1 MPDTALLLLTLL
13 ATALAGAAGYAWA
26 HARAQRQLATERE
39 EKAVLRGELE
49 AERRAVH
56 ERNAALEAARQQLTE
71 RFTHLSAE
79 ALARN
84 NEAFL
89 RLANENLGRFQGE
102 AKGELEQRK
111 QAVEALVKPLREAL
125 ERTERQIRQ
134 MESERKEAYGSLTR
148 HLETMAQTQQSLQAE
163 TRNLVQALRRPEVRG
178 QWGEM
183 TLRRLVEL
191 AGMVEHCDFFEQE
204 HTPGEGGAL
213 RPDMVVRMPGGRE
226 IVVDVKTPLDAYLD
240 AVNAADDGAR
250 DLALDRHA
258 RNVRNRV
265 RELAAKGYWQQFSQ
279 SPDFVVLFI
288 PGEQFL
294 SSALDRDHKLLEE
307 ALAQR
312 VILATPTSLV
322 ALLRAVAYGWRQE
335 QLAANAEEIRKAGEE
350 LYSRLATFADH
361 LGKLGRSLGSSVDH
375 FNRAVGSFDS
385 RVLPGA
391 RRFVE
396 MGVGA
401 QKEVAQ
407 PEQID
412 KLPRSVENTPES

>member
-240 AVNAADDGAR
+240 AVNAADDSAR
-250 DLALDRHA
+250 DLALDRHT
-258 RNVRNRV
+258 RNVRTRV